1 MRIGDFWRQERP
13 RSPRATR
20 YTARVTGRHESI
32 ALPLPGIRA
41 ARWTINALYRGIKE
55 AYAVSR
61 IELGRT
67 EWFGGGRR
75 WESRPGE
82 LQLKQ
87 PDDIHRDIRRDGIC
101 RVQLVVFDTSLVDA
115 ACRGARRGRL
125 RRCQL
130 EAPDPRGAA
139 FHRLHAAID
148 RRAEPFALEVAA
160 AEALS
165 ALAAELTGEPPP
177 APARPVQRAIEMLR
191 DHLTETITLDAIAE
205 HAGLDKFHLSRAF
218 RDQVGLPP
226 HAYRTHLRVQRAKQ
240 LLAAGVRPSTVAL
253 RVGFY
258 DQSQLHRHFRR
269 LVGTTPGEY
278 WRASRRR

>member
-1 MRIGDFWRQERP
+1 MSGHQ
-13 RSPRATR
+13 
-20 YTARVTGRHESI
+20 ESI

-41 ARWTINALYRGIKE
+41 GRWTINALYRGIKE

-67 EWFGGGRR
+67 EWWGGGRR

-87 PDDIHRDIRRDGIC
+87 PDDVHRDIRRDGIC
-101 RVQLVVFDTSLVDA
+101 RVQLVVFDTSLVET
-115 ACRGARRGRL
+115 ACRGLRAGRL

-130 EAPDPRGAA
+130 EAADPRGAA

-148 RRAEPFALEVAA
+148 RRAEPLALEVAV
-160 AEALS
+160 AEAVA

-177 APARPVQRAIEMLR
+177 APARAVQRAIEVLR
-191 DHLTETITLDAIAE
+191 DRLDEPITLDAIAK

-240 LLAAGVRPSTVAL
+240 LLAAGVRPSVVAQ

-278 WRASRRR
+278 RRASCRR